1 MTKRDLKIDADFRA
15 LIPPLSAEEYDQLAE
30 NIAADGC
37 TDSIAIWKDT
47 IIDGHNRFKICTERG
62 IEFGI
67 INIPNLVTR
76 EDVKIWIC
84 RNQLGRRNL
93 SDFARVEIALKLKPM
108 IEAKAKE
115 KQKKAGSVIGVRPK
129 TDEGQNRTDQTIGDM
144 AGVGKTVVRQV
155 EEIQA
160 KAAPEVIAAVKA
172 KEISINKA
180 AAVAKKP
187 KREQAKALKEAKEK
201 KPKLPKKPSAAKPKQ
216 DDGRVK
222 ELLAQSDEDAKR
234 IAALEAVVKS
244 LKQSDKD
251 AEIEKLHKK
260 YAQLEGRL
268 QQCMTTQ
275 NEAKK
280 DATYAKGMLAKVR
293 AALKV
298 KKDSDIL
305 EAIRNG

>member
-1 MTKRDLKIDADFRA
+1 MKLEQHELSAKFSRMSPEAIEAMAEDIKQNGLQHSILLYEGKVLDGWNRYEACLKAGVNPRTTIFRGTDPAAIVISENIHRRHDLTPGQRA
-15 LIPPLSAEEYDQLAE
+15 LMVVEIRSWAKTGKPAKGAAVAPLATVATMAEEAGTGERLVQQAKVVSANGIPALKEAVKKE
-30 NIAADGC
+30 E
-37 TDSIAIWKDT
+37 IAI
-47 IIDGHNRFKICTERG
+47 E
-62 IEFGI
+62 
-67 INIPNLVTR
+67 
-76 EDVKIWIC
+76 
-84 RNQLGRRNL
+84 
-93 SDFARVEIALKLKPM
+93 
-108 IEAKAKE
+108 
-115 KQKKAGSVIGVRPK
+115 
-129 TDEGQNRTDQTIGDM
+129 
-144 AGVGKTVVRQV
+144 
-155 EEIQA
+155 
-160 KAAPEVIAAVKA
+160 
-172 KEISINKA
+172 KA

>member
-1 MTKRDLKIDADFRA
+1 MTKRDLKIDAEFRA

-93 SDFARVEIALKLKPM
+93 SDYARVEIALKLKPL

-115 KQKKAGSVIGVRPK
+115 KQKKAGSIIGVRPK
-129 TDEGQNRTDQTIGDM
+129 SDEGQNRTDQTIGDM

-160 KAAPEVIAAVKA
+160 KAEPEVIAAVKA

-201 KPKLPKKPSAAKPKQ
+201 KPKLPKKPSAAKPAGDVEKRLAKLQ
-216 DDGRVK
+216 ADYDELK
-222 ELLAQSDEDAKR
+222 ENRDELADELKTCLAISEGKEAKVMNALREELR
-234 IAALEAVVKS
+234 ICTRRKNELMANLA
-244 LKQSDKD
+244 
-251 AEIEKLHKK
+251 
-260 YAQLEGRL
+260 
-268 QQCMTTQ
+268 
-275 NEAKK
+275 EAKK
-280 DATYAKGMLAKVR
+280 SATYWMGQAKKLGWKP
-293 AALKV
+293 
-298 KKDSDIL
+298 KK
-305 EAIRNG
+305 